1 VNKVI
6 FSVFLSSVF
15 LASCSSGPG
24 TQAELAEIL
33 QLSEGY
39 TVEQA
44 ECVAEKVFD
53 KYGADE
59 EALSRISS
67 NSLEDLSSTD
77 NVEKS
82 KEPSV
87 AEASVAEASVAEQ
100 EPEDNGKQVEGFK
113 EFYDA
118 TTTDC
123 LS

>member
-1 VNKVI
+1 MNKVI

-87 AEASVAEASVAEQ
+87 AEASVAEQ